1 MAEQFETD
9 GPEQLRPH
17 GQAPAEHD
25 IRHALR
31 GKRPQRGQIG
41 MHRPW
46 HRLLGQYDL
55 TRADAVDQQAQQQQA
70 HPSGGGDIVNPL
82 PFDGAE
88 YLVAPRGTTQ
98 WVRNLRVAGG
108 GELRVGRR
116 VDAFTFVE
124 VPDTDK
130 VPVLRAYLTL
140 WKFEVG
146 RFFDGVGPDAT
157 DSEISAIAV
166 GYPVFRV
173 IRAAS

>member
-1 MAEQFETD
+1 MNPTPTATPTAAPTRYLEPDAFTRKVWNPAIRRLTVMGLSIRGSSE
-9 GPEQLRPH
+9 LR
-17 GQAPAEHD
+17 
-25 IRHALR
+25 IRGR
-31 GKRPQRGQIG
+31 K
-41 MHRPW
+41 
-46 HRLLGQYDL
+46 
-55 TRADAVDQQAQQQQA
+55 
-70 HPSGGGDIVNPL
+70 SGEWRSNIVNPL

-98 WVRNLRVAGG
+98 WVRNLRAAGG

>member
-1 MAEQFETD
+1 MGSQPPCRRRRRT
-9 GPEQLRPH
+9 
-17 GQAPAEHD
+17 
-25 IRHALR
+25 
-31 GKRPQRGQIG
+31 
-41 MHRPW
+41 
-46 HRLLGQYDL
+46 
-55 TRADAVDQQAQQQQA
+55 AV
-70 HPSGGGDIVNPL
+70 
-82 PFDGAE
+82 
-88 YLVAPRGTTQ
+88 R
-98 WVRNLRVAGG
+98 W
-108 GELRVGRR
+108 RR

>member
-1 MAEQFETD
+1 
-9 GPEQLRPH
+9 
-17 GQAPAEHD
+17 
-25 IRHALR
+25 
-31 GKRPQRGQIG
+31 